1 MDVKKDRLTLE
12 EDSEKY
18 KTLFP
23 LCLVCQTKTNESLVQ
38 KTTYS
43 STDTLIT
50 NNEEIRVAFIEMQ
63 EQFDSSDMN
72 QRFKLH
78 DEQSKDRPMFV
89 FSRQYMAM
97 IIEMLVFLKSV
108 RTEDWYLHLTS
119 LNSFCKYF
127 FAFDRLNYAR
137 LVTL

>member
-1 MDVKKDRLTLE
+1 MDVKKDRLSLE

-63 EQFDSSDMN
+63 EQFESSDMN
-72 QRFKLH
+72 QRFKLLH
-78 DEQSKDRPMFV
+78 DEQNKDRPMFV

-97 IIEMLVFLKSV
+97 IIEMLVFLK
-108 RTEDWYLHLTS
+108 
-119 LNSFCKYF
+119 
-127 FAFDRLNYAR
+127 
-137 LVTL
+137 